1 MSIFDPQAFLNATVD
16 TPSVKRPP
24 LPAQNPASPD
34 GLYIGILSEPV
45 PKQWSSKDQTKS
57 GVKMD
62 VSITVDVPAEVQQSH
77 GLPPTVVLFD
87 SIMLDQ
93 LPNGGIDNSPGKN
106 RRMRV
111 YREAVDMNKP
121 GDAFAFRML
130 TGRPVKVKVDHEL
143 YNGEIQER
151 VGNVLRA

>member
-24 LPAQNPASPD
+24 LPVMNPASPD

-45 PKQWSSKDQTKS
+45 PKQWSSKDQSKS
-57 GVKMD
+57 GVKM
-62 VSITVDVPAEVQQSH
+62 SLNITIDVPAEIQQSQ
-77 GLPPTVVLFD
+77 GLPPQVVLFD
-87 SIMLDQ
+87 DIMIDQ
-93 LPNGGIDNSPGKN
+93 TPTGAIDNAPGKN
-106 RRMRV
+106 RRMRI

-121 GDAFAFRML
+121 GDVFAFRML
-130 TGRPVKVKVDHEL
+130 AGRPVKIKVDHEL

-151 VGNVLRA
+151 VGNVLKA